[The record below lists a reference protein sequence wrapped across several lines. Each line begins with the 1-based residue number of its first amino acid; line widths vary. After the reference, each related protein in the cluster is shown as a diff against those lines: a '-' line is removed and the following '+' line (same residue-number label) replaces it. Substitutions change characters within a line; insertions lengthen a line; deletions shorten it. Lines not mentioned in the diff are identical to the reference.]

1 MEYGTGEWVVHCVH
15 GLGQVLGIEERTMND
30 RQTMYYVVQ
39 ASDLTIWVPVDKDIK
54 SRLRAPSNAAEFRKI
69 IAILSE
75 PAEALPDD
83 YRQRN
88 EQLHTR
94 LKEGSASSWCKVL
107 RDLTAFR
114 RDRAWSDHDQA
125 LIKSVRKMLIAEWS
139 FSLSITAE
147 QAETDLH
154 RTLTQPVN

>member
-30 RQTMYYVVQ
+30 TQTTYYVVQ
-39 ASDLTIWVPVDKDIK
+39 ASDLTIWVPVDKNIK
-54 SRLRAPSNAAEFRKI
+54 SRLRTPSKAAEFRKI
-69 IAILSE
+69 ITTLSE

-114 RDRAWSDHDQA
+114 QGRAWSDHDQA
-125 LIKSVRKMLIAEWS
+125 LIKSIRKILIAEWC

-154 RTLTQPVN
+154 RSLTPRAN